1 MPDIVQ
7 CPGCHLPVD
16 IARPP
21 DIAFQVRRGQND
33 PGTRTSSWS
42 TSGSSPCTA
51 ARCCADG
58 EWR

>member
-1 MPDIVQ
+1 MPDTVQ

-21 DIAFQVRRGQND
+21 DVAFQVLRGQNSQGREVIMID
-33 PGTRTSSWS
+33 VGLVTVHCCTR
-42 TSGSSPCTA
+42 
-51 ARCCADG
+51 CADG

>member
-16 IARPP
+16 IARPA
-21 DIAFQVRRGQND
+21 DVAFQVLRGQNNQGRD
-33 PGTRTSSWS
+33 VIMIDVGLVTVYR
-42 TSGSSPCTA
+42 CTL
-51 ARCCADG
+51 CADG

>member
-16 IARPP
+16 IARPA
-21 DIAFQVRRGQND
+21 DVAFQVLRGQNNQGREVIMID
-33 PGTRTSSWS
+33 VGFVTVHR
-42 TSGSSPCTA
+42 CTW
-51 ARCCADG
+51 CADG

>member
-7 CPGCHLPVD
+7 CPGCHRPVD

-21 DIAFQVRRGQND
+21 GVAFEVQRGQNSQGREVIMID
-33 PGTRTSSWS
+33 VGRVTVHR
-42 TSGSSPCTA
+42 CTL
-51 ARCCADG
+51 CADG

>member
-21 DIAFQVRRGQND
+21 DVAFRVQRGQNNQGREVIMID
-33 PGTRTSSWS
+33 VGRVTVHR
-42 TSGSSPCTA
+42 CTL
-51 ARCCADG
+51 CADG

>member
-16 IARPP
+16 IARLA
-21 DIAFQVRRGQND
+21 DVASQVLRGQNNQGRD
-33 PGTRTSSWS
+33 VIMIDVGLVTVHR
-42 TSGSSPCTA
+42 CTL
-51 ARCCADG
+51 CADG

>member
-21 DIAFQVRRGQND
+21 ETPFQVHRGQSNQGRD
-33 PGTRTSSWS
+33 VIMINVGLVTVHC
-42 TSGSSPCTA
+42 CTL
-51 ARCCADG
+51 CADG

>member
-21 DIAFQVRRGQND
+21 DVAFQVQRGQNNQGREVIMID
-33 PGTRTSSWS
+33 VGRVTVHR
-42 TSGSSPCTA
+42 CTL
-51 ARCCADG
+51 CADG

>member
-1 MPDIVQ
+1 MPDVVQ

-21 DIAFQVRRGQND
+21 DIAFQVQRGQNNEGREIIRID
-33 PGTRTSSWS
+33 VGLVTVHR
-42 TSGSSPCTA
+42 CTL
-51 ARCCADG
+51 CGDG

>member
-1 MPDIVQ
+1 MPDMVQ

-21 DIAFQVRRGQND
+21 DVSYEVLRDQSNEGRAVIKIDVGLV
-33 PGTRTSSWS
+33 TVHS
-42 TSGSSPCTA
+42 CTL
-51 ARCCADG
+51 CADG

>member
-21 DIAFQVRRGQND
+21 DVAFQVQRGQNNQGREVIMID
-33 PGTRTSSWS
+33 VGRVTVHR
-42 TSGSSPCTA
+42 CTL
-51 ARCCADG
+51 CGDG